1 MLTIYFSAGVGRTG
15 TYIVIDAQLNQL
27 KLTGTLSPLGFLC
40 RARTQRNH
48 LVQTE
53 EQYVFVHDAL
63 LEYVRS
69 GNTEVEFTKAR
80 EYLAKLLD
88 PISEEELAVMDL
100 NPIKHKSVNEMNG
113 ENDMS
118 SVKSIECSD
127 NIVENGSSQVS
138 IKTDELNSES
148 KSSVDNQ
155 EKDGLVNGDDSEGV
169 YDLAPRS
176 TDTYNKKMAAY
187 NSMNE
192 QEKEEM
198 RR

>member
-1 MLTIYFSAGVGRTG
+1 MGRTG

-40 RARTQRNH
+40 RARTQRNY

-80 EYLAKLLD
+80 EYLVKLLE

-100 NPIKHKSVNEMNG
+100 NPPKQKSLNDIRNG
-113 ENDMS
+113 LDNDATSIRSNDCSENQ
-118 SVKSIECSD
+118 
-127 NIVENGSSQVS
+127 IVENGSQIS

-148 KSSVDNQ
+148 KSSSMDNQ
-155 EKDGLVNGDDSEGV
+155 EKDGLVNGEEMEGV
-169 YDLAPRS
+169 YDLAPRA
-176 TDTYNKKMAAY
+176 TDTYNKKMQAY
-187 NSMNE
+187 NNMNE